1 MHMIRQ
7 FQVPKH
13 NGTAAQRAVRTDA
26 GAAGHTDTAGQ
37 GAVCT
42 NLHVVADLHQV
53 VQLDPI
59 CYVRRSLG
67 SATPLR
73 PSFI

>member
-1 MHMIRQ
+1 
-7 FQVPKH
+7 VPRDRSGSFEPLLIPK
-13 NGTAAQRAVRTDA
+13 
-26 GAAGHTDTAGQ
+26 
-37 GAVCT
+37 
-42 NLHVVADLHQV
+42 
-53 VQLDPI
+53 

>member
-1 MHMIRQ
+1 MLKKLLT
-7 FQVPKH
+7 VLP
-13 NGTAAQRAVRTDA
+13 TLYAAACFAAVDA
-26 GAAGHTDTAGQ
+26 
-37 GAVCT
+37 
-42 NLHVVADLHQV
+42 N
-53 VQLDPI
+53 